1 MAWVI
6 TQVRSMLPSRNFTYH
21 ADGLGG
27 QPEGHGL
34 ELVRRLWLNASGHGP
49 PSPKPRA
56 SAGCQGEG
64 QGVCRSAGGT
74 SPGTL
79 QSLQEIA
86 AERSAGTWRLVSQDR
101 EAARIPSQI

>member
-1 MAWVI
+1 
-6 TQVRSMLPSRNFTYH
+6 MLPSRNFTYH

-34 ELVRRLWLNASGHGP
+34 ELVRGRWLNASGHGP

-64 QGVCRSAGGT
+64 QGVCRGAGGP
-74 SPGTL
+74 SPGTR
-79 QSLQEIA
+79 QPLQEIA
-86 AERSAGTWRLVSQDR
+86 ASGRR
-101 EAARIPSQI
+101 EHGGWFLKIEKPPGCLLRFEGRGA